1 MTKNTQTIET
11 SRLIL
16 RRFDK
21 NDAEEMFNN
30 YLSSDKVT
38 KFLTFPTYKSV
49 NEVENYL
56 DFVINEYE
64 KDRTYRWCIVLKQ
77 TNQVVGAID
86 AVSFN
91 EDLNEATIGYCLG
104 DKYWHKGI
112 MSEAFSAVIKYL
124 FEEEN
129 VNRIQATH
137 DINNPNSGKVMQKC
151 RLKFE
156 GIHRQA
162 GINNTGICDSAYY
175 AILRE
180 DYVILNSNK
189 KTDNLYRLT

>member
-1 MTKNTQTIET
+1 MTKNTRTIET
-11 SRLIL
+11 DRLIL

-38 KFLTFPTYKSV
+38 KYMTFPTYKSV
-49 NEVENYL
+49 KEAESYL
-56 DFVINEYE
+56 DFVISEYQ
-64 KDRTYRWCIVLKQ
+64 KDRTYRWCIVLKE
-77 TNQVVGAID
+77 TNQVIGAID
-86 AVSFN
+86 VVSFN
-91 EDLNEATIGYCLG
+91 EALNEATIGYCLS

-137 DINNPNSGKVMQKC
+137 DVKNPNSGKVMQKC
-151 RLKFE
+151 SLKFE

-180 DYVILNSNK
+180 DYVK
-189 KTDNLYRLT
+189 